1 MYNIHAEGPCIL
13 VYVDSLAKIH
23 IYRNIERLEREERER
38 DMTDRWM

>member
-23 IYRNIERLEREERER
+23 IYRNIERLAREERER
-38 DMTDRWM
+38 ERDDR